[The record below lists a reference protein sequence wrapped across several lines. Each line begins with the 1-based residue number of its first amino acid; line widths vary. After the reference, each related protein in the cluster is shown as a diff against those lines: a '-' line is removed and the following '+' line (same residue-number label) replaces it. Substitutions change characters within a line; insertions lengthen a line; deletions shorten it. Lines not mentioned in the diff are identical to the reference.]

1 MNKIVKNKKGFT
13 PHLLQKQRG
22 NTTSASRKGAGFT
35 LIELLIVISIIGIL
49 FSLSMVSIN
58 IARQRARDAKRKADI
73 AQVQLALYLYFD
85 DNLQFPE
92 ADLLP
97 ENAVYNWN
105 NVLTPRLDGTET
117 EVVYMALVPLDPLN
131 IDPHFYGYNS
141 DGKEFTL
148 SYYLEGDGP
157 KEFRGF

>member
-1 MNKIVKNKKGFT
+1 MNK
-13 PHLLQKQRG
+13 
-22 NTTSASRKGAGFT
+22 TSKDKRGFT

-92 ADLLP
+92 SDMLP
-97 ENAVYNWN
+97 ENAVDNWVN
-105 NVLTPRLDGTET
+105 ILTPHLDGTEVG
-117 EVVYMALVPLDPLN
+117 EVYMALVSLDPLN
-131 IDPHFYGYNS
+131 IDPYFYGYNS
-141 DGKEFTL
+141 DGKEFII